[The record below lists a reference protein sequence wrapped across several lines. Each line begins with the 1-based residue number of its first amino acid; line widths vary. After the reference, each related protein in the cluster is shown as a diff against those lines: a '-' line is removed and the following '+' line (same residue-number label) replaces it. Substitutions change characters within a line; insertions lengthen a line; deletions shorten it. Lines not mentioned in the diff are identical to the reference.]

1 MIIHRHHHKVTI
13 LTPSHHICIEV
24 IHSVNYS
31 NKVSFFKLSVSWEH
45 LYSYRAYKQAHT
57 SANTSGKSFCHSHL
71 PLCEHKQRQTRWW
84 WWYCWHLHITSL
96 PAPSIEDVNA
106 QSTSPRTALSQ
117 LRTWVR
123 PSSAT
128 ALSEKLRSRRF
139 SVKMWVQQ
147 SLISRRFGRP
157 ESHLSI
163 SSQGSSLKYM
173 TLWKISWNLPLC
185 NLMLL

>member
-1 MIIHRHHHKVTI
+1 MIIHHHHHKVTI

-106 QSTSPRTALSQ
+106 QSTSPRTAAKNLSPSVERNSFIWEAAVEAV
-117 LRTWVR
+117 LCKDVGATVSDFPSVR
-123 PSSAT
+123 PA
-128 ALSEKLRSRRF
+128 
-139 SVKMWVQQ
+139 WVPFVHF
-147 SLISRRFGRP
+147 ISGKQP
-157 ESHLSI
+157 
-163 SSQGSSLKYM
+163 
-173 TLWKISWNLPLC
+173 
-185 NLMLL
+185 